1 MCKKVETFSYL
12 VRLTD
17 GERKGVFSMQE
28 LKDEEL
34 MLAYQNGEAIAMSE
48 ILRRYKNP
56 IYHFTLRLCGNSSE
70 AEDCA
75 QEVFLRLHQ
84 SKDTYRPTG
93 KFSTWLFSIAHN
105 LVVSRMR
112 RLKWWVLWPRKDDE
126 SEELVEFQS
135 PNPSP
140 KDIAVGNEISKL
152 VQISIQS
159 LPFLQK
165 EALILREY
173 ENLNYEEI
181 GRILKRSLGSVKTLI
196 HRARENLKVKLLPD
210 LEEFKEV

>member
-1 MCKKVETFSYL
+1 M
-12 VRLTD
+12 
-17 GERKGVFSMQE
+17 ERGKGLLSMQE

-34 MLAYQNGEAIAMSE
+34 MKAYQNGEATAMSE

-70 AEDCA
+70 AEDFA

-84 SKDTYRPTG
+84 AKDTYRPTG

-105 LVVSRMR
+105 LVISRLR
-112 RLKWWVLWPRKDDE
+112 RLKWWGFWPRKNDE

-135 PNPSP
+135 PDPSP
-140 KDIAVGNEISKL
+140 KDIAIGNEVSEL
-152 VQISIQS
+152 VKMGIQS

-181 GRILKRSLGSVKTLI
+181 GRILKKSLGSVKTLI
-196 HRARENLKVKLLPD
+196 HRARENLKIKLLAD
-210 LEEFKEV
+210 MQEFKEV

>member
-1 MCKKVETFSYL
+1 M
-12 VRLTD
+12 
-17 GERKGVFSMQE
+17 ERGKGVLSMQE

-34 MLAYQNGEAIAMSE
+34 ILAYQNGEATAMDE

-56 IYHFTLRLCGNSSE
+56 IYRFILRLCGNSSE
-70 AEDCA
+70 AEDFA

-84 SKDTYRPTG
+84 FKDTYQPTG

-105 LVVSRMR
+105 LVISRLR
-112 RLKWWVLWPRKDDE
+112 RLKWWVLWPRKNDE
-126 SEELVEFQS
+126 TEELVEF
-135 PNPSP
+135 PSP
-140 KDIAVGNEISKL
+140 DPSPEDIATENEISKL
-152 VQISIQS
+152 VQASLQS

-181 GRILKRSLGSVKTLI
+181 GKILKKSLGAVKTLI
-196 HRARENLKVKLLPD
+196 HRARENLKVKLLP
-210 LEEFKEV
+210 LRKEFKEV

>member
-1 MCKKVETFSYL
+1 
-12 VRLTD
+12 
-17 GERKGVFSMQE
+17 MQE

-56 IYHFTLRLCGNSSE
+56 IYHFTFRLCGNSSD
-70 AEDCA
+70 AEDFA

-105 LVVSRMR
+105 LVISRMR
-112 RLKWWVLWPRKDDE
+112 RLKWWSLWPRKNDE
-126 SEELVEFQS
+126 TEELIEFES
-135 PNPSP
+135 PDPSP
-140 KDIAVGNEISKL
+140 KDVVAENEISEI
-152 VQISIQS
+152 VQMSIQG
-159 LPFLQK
+159 LPFLQR

-181 GRILKRSLGSVKTLI
+181 GKILNKSLGAVKTLI
-196 HRARENLKVKLLPD
+196 HRARENLKIKLLPHM
-210 LEEFKEV
+210 EEFKEV

>member
-1 MCKKVETFSYL
+1 
-12 VRLTD
+12 
-17 GERKGVFSMQE
+17 MQE

-34 MLAYQNGEAIAMSE
+34 MTAYQNGEGAAMDE

-56 IYHFTLRLCGNSSE
+56 VYHFTLRLCGNASE
-70 AEDCA
+70 AEDFA

-84 SKDTYRPTG
+84 SKDTYRPSG

-105 LVVSRMR
+105 LVVSRLR
-112 RLKWWVLWPRKDDE
+112 RLKWWALWPRQNDE
-126 SEELVEFQS
+126 SDELVEFES
-135 PNPSP
+135 PIPSP
-140 KDIAVGNEISKL
+140 EDIAAGNELSKL
-152 VQISIQS
+152 VQESIQS

-181 GRILKRSLGSVKTLI
+181 SKILKRSLGSVKTLI
-196 HRARENLKVKLLPD
+196 HRARESLKIKLLVD
-210 LEEFKEV
+210 LQEFKEV

>member
-1 MCKKVETFSYL
+1 
-12 VRLTD
+12 
-17 GERKGVFSMQE
+17 MQE

-34 MLAYQNGEAIAMSE
+34 MLAYQNGEATAMNE

-70 AEDCA
+70 AEDFA

-84 SKDTYRPTG
+84 SKDSYRPTG

-105 LVVSRMR
+105 LVISRLR
-112 RLKWWVLWPRKDDE
+112 RLKWWVLWPRKNDE
-126 SEELVEFQS
+126 TEELVEFES
-135 PNPSP
+135 PDPSP
-140 KDIAVGNEISKL
+140 KDIVTGNELSKL
-152 VQISIQS
+152 VQTSIQS

-181 GRILKRSLGSVKTLI
+181 GRILKKSLGSVKTLI
-196 HRARENLKVKLLPD
+196 HRARENLKIKLLPD